1 MKKQTKDDILL
12 DIKNDV
18 VKTIET
24 LKTKKYSELQN
35 GVYEEKDLYA
45 NFETY
50 KGLKKILYK
59 LDDLDDVLT
68 KKGEKNGK

>member
-24 LKTKKYSELQN
+24 LRTKKYSELHD
-35 GVYEEKDLYA
+35 GVYDEKDLYS
-45 NFETY
+45 NLETF
-50 KGLKKILYK
+50 KGLKEILNK
-59 LDDLDDVLT
+59 LNILDDMINE
-68 KKGEKNGK
+68 KGD